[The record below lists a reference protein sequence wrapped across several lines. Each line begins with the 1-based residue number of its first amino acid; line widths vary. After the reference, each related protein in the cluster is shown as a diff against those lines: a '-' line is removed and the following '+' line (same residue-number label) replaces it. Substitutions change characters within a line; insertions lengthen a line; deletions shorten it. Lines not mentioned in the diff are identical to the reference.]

1 MKNLFKMLIPL
12 FVLALVGTA
21 SAADTSWQ
29 QVKSRGEFRIGLD
42 DDFPPMAFRKADGKL
57 YGFDID
63 FAEAV
68 GKKLG
73 IKITWVP
80 TAWKGVIPSLYA
92 KKFDAIWNGM
102 TITPE
107 REEKVTFSK
116 PYMMDGQVAAVTMGN
131 TAIKTPADLGGKVVG
146 IQQGSTAM
154 IAIKALPQQPGELKQ
169 YETNP
174 KAMLDLE
181 SGRLAGVVIDNLTA
195 RDIISKKPGAYKIL
209 PQFITKAP
217 FGIAFRKG
225 DDSLRQHIQEAIDA
239 LIKDGTT
246 ATISRKWFAQ
256 DLTNPTVW

>member
-1 MKNLFKMLIPL
+1 MKTLFKMLVPL

-21 SAADTSWQ
+21 AAADTSWQ
-29 QVKSRGEFRIGLD
+29 QVKAQGEFRIGLD

-73 IKITWVP
+73 LRIQWVP

-102 TITPE
+102 TVTPE
-107 REEKVTFSK
+107 REKKVTFSK
-116 PYMMDGQVAAVTMGN
+116 PYMMDGQVAAIKMN
-131 TAIKTPADLGGKVVG
+131 TTTIKTPADLGGKVVG

-154 IAIKALPQQPGELKQ
+154 VAIKALPTKPAELKQ

-181 SGRLAGVVIDNLTA
+181 SGRLDSVVIDNLTV
-195 RDIISKKPGAYKIL
+195 RDIISKKPGVYKIL
-209 PQFITKAP
+209 PKFITKAP
-217 FGIAFRKG
+217 FGVAFRKD
-225 DDSLRQHIQEAIDA
+225 DDSLRLEIQKAIDA
-239 LIKDGTT
+239 VIKDGT
-246 ATISRKWFAQ
+246 AAKISRKWFAE
-256 DLTNPTVW
+256 DLTNPAAW